1 MHRLDTETKITDLNS
16 EVESL
21 KLKLTQHRETESN
34 EVNTIR
40 KTLQLLEE
48 DREKLLSTV
57 DPLMKTNK
65 DLQESLE
72 GLANELQQK
81 KNEIKKLQASS
92 VNVKREMEIEAV
104 AIETKVDDVRKE
116 FDTEMKEVK
125 KHHKKELAK
134 VRVMVRHM
142 CWSDKAIIVFLNSSF
157 KLLMSVLYARIIIIM
172 DAQTWRICVCSNQ
185 PYPGIFNLFLT
196 EKSLKADTG
205 NKLNIKTTIKN
216 IRGMLKSL

>member
-1 MHRLDTETKITDLNS
+1 M
-16 EVESL
+16 ESL

-81 KNEIKKLQASS
+81 NNEIKKLRASS
-92 VNVKREMEIEAV
+92 VNAKREMEIEAV

-125 KHHKKELAK
+125 KHHKKEYAK

-142 CWSDKAIIVFLNSSF
+142 CWSDKAIIVFLNSGF
-157 KLLMSVLYARIIIIM
+157 NTLTSVLYARIIII
-172 DAQTWRICVCSNQ
+172 DAQIWRICVCSNQ

-196 EKSLKADTG
+196 EKNMKADTE